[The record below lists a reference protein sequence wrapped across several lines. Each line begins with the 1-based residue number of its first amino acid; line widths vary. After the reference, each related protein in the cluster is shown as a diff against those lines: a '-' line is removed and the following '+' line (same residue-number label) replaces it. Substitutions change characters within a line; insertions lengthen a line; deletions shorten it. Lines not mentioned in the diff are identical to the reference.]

1 MFHKAKFIGG
11 SVSFALLL
19 VLSVTLCVV
28 FCEMCLLFLIHGIFF
43 FFLVA
48 IILMATQSQPFQV
61 KAEPST
67 AEHGEQISAQSSVS
81 RAKDKGHCY
90 FKYTCLQ
97 QTFQSDLMECIDI
110 FHCWLHLSHYI
121 KNIPKKVVRT

>member
-1 MFHKAKFIGG
+1 MRVRNSVEAVFHLLCFLFCSSHSVLF
-11 SVSFALLL
+11 SVS
-19 VLSVTLCVV
+19 
-28 FCEMCLLFLIHGIFF
+28 MCLLFLIHGN

-48 IILMATQSQPFQV
+48 IILMAKQSQPFQV

-67 AEHGEQISAQSSVS
+67 AEHRVQISAQSSIS
-81 RAKDKGHCY
+81 RAKDEGHCY

-110 FHCWLHLSHYI
+110 FHCWLHLSHYT